1 MRNMDTRNFDG
12 SITPEYVRSL
22 SYTDFV
28 GLINQWNVLPGSYV
42 TLSKWAKFSDLNPQS
57 RLLEVACTTGFSSR
71 ELSTLSGCGGEGFDI
86 SEKSV
91 EMANYNKEKYAP
103 NINFYYRVADGYAF
117 EATHPF
123 THIVV
128 GASLGFFPDPQKM
141 LSKCIS
147 MLCDGGCILAAP
159 FYITKPIPGTLIK
172 RAEKIFEITPTQV
185 PYKEIMKLYNKLE
198 ILFEEHNSLIEET
211 DDELH
216 YYCKSTVDRACQML
230 DINDKDVYGAIY
242 DRLFDVKKMSN
253 DLRPYQRY
261 VVLVLRY
268 RKSVYPNRFVELF

>member
-1 MRNMDTRNFDG
+1 MNMATKNIGKDL
-12 SITPEYVRSL
+12 ITPEYIQSI

-42 TLSKWAKFSDLNPQS
+42 TLSKWAKFSNLNPQS
-57 RLLEVACTTGFSSR
+57 HLLEVACTTGFSSR
-71 ELSTLSGCGGEGFDI
+71 ELATISGCGGDGFDI

-91 EMANYNKEKYAP
+91 NMANYNREKYAP
-103 NINFYYRVADGYAF
+103 KIDFSYRVADGYTY
-117 EATHPF
+117 EAEQLF

-141 LSKCIS
+141 LGKCVS
-147 MLCDGGCILAAP
+147 MLCDGGYILAAP
-159 FYITKPIPGTLIK
+159 FYVIKTIPENLIK
-172 RAEKIFEITPTQV
+172 RAQNIFGITPTQV

-211 DDELH
+211 DEELH
-216 YYCKSTVDRACQML
+216 YYCKSTVERACQML
-230 DINDKDVYGAIY
+230 GIDDKDVYRAMY
-242 DRLFDVKKMSN
+242 DRLFEVKKMSN

-268 RKSVYPNRFVELF
+268 RKAVYPNRFVELF